1 MMRILPALLFAVT
14 FVLGACEPAQ
24 PQPDAV
30 AKTYAEAWQNG
41 EYQTMWGLLTDGSQ
55 QRVGTQGFTDRLPRI
70 AQEMG
75 QTSLE
80 VKVGAASR
88 PLANG
93 SADANRATIPLDV
106 TFHHARV
113 GDVP

>member
-1 MMRILPALLFAVT
+1 MRTLTVFLFAAT

-30 AKTYAEAWQNG
+30 AKTYAEAWQKA

-55 QRVGTQGFTDRLPRI
+55 QRVGTEGFIDRLPRI

-93 SADANRATIPLDV
+93 SADAATA
-106 TFHHARV
+106 T
-113 GDVP
+113 